1 MPGYLRVDAVHQGDR
16 EKQKG
21 MYHINIVDEVTQWE
35 YIGAVENQRGSFS
48 SLTGKGSSINTHLQ
62 FLNFTAE

>member
-1 MPGYLRVDAVHQGDR
+1 MKRQNRELSILEREETDPNGIPGYLRVDTVHQGDR

-35 YIGAVENQRGSFS
+35 YIGAVEKIRR
-48 SLTGKGSSINTHLQ
+48 LI
-62 FLNFTAE
+62 